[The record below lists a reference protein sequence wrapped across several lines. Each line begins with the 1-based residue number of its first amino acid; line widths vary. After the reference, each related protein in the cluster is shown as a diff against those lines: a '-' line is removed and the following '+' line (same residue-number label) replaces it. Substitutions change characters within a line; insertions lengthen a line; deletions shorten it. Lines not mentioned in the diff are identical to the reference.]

1 MYKAFPFNRKGR
13 YMGKDLNGKELGK
26 GIIQKSNGR
35 YEARFNNRFG
45 KRISISGANLKDVKK
60 RYNEAIYEDE
70 KEINVRDNIK
80 LDDWYMKWMNIYK
93 YDTIRENTKRYY
105 NHIYKKHISPSLGH
119 FNIREITQLQIREL
133 LKKLKKQG
141 LGYETR
147 NKVKVLL
154 VDIFNKAMI
163 DQFVNRN
170 PAKGI
175 SIKRDEEK
183 DVQVLSLEDQ
193 IVFFDCCKGTF
204 YDNFFNVALQTGM
217 RIGELAALRW
227 KDIDWNNNV
236 IHITRTLVYQK
247 YDNDEKKTFHLE
259 DPKTDTSTRDI
270 PINKQC
276 AISLKKQFVQ
286 KNIVANKAPL
296 VKKPDKQFQDLL
308 FTTKFNTPLNSQ
320 IIWDAIKKIVDE
332 VNLIRD
338 MTEELEMFSCHC
350 FRHTF
355 ATRCFEAGIKPKT
368 VQKYLG
374 HATLQMT
381 MDLYTSV
388 LKEHMSS
395 EMDKLDEAFEKL
407 DGYGDKLTEQK
418 YVNSIEKIPNNIVNF
433 GDCMV
438 V

>member
-1 MYKAFPFNRKGR
+1 
-13 YMGKDLNGKELGK
+13 MGKDLNGKELGK
-26 GIIQKSNGR
+26 GIIQKQNGR

-45 KRISISGANLKDVKK
+45 KRISISGNNLKEVKK

-70 KEINVRDNIK
+70 KEINIRDSIK
-80 LDDWYMKWMNIYK
+80 LDNWYEKWMNVYK
-93 YDTIRENTKRYY
+93 YDSIRDNTKRAY
-105 NHIYKKHISPSLGH
+105 NQVYQKHISPTLGKY
-119 FNIREITQLQIREL
+119 NIQDITQLQIREL
-133 LKKLKKQG
+133 LKKKKKEG

-147 NKVKVLL
+147 NKIKILL

-175 SIKRDEEK
+175 TVKRDEER

-193 IVFFDCCKGTF
+193 IAFFDCCKGTF

-227 KDIDWNNNV
+227 KDVDWKNNV
-236 IHITRTLVYQK
+236 IHVTRTLVYQK
-247 YDNDEKKTFHLE
+247 YEDDDKKTFHFE
-259 DPKTDTSTRDI
+259 DPKTNTSTRDI

-276 AISLKKQFVQ
+276 SIFLKKQFMQ
-286 KNIVANKAPL
+286 KKVIETKAPL

-320 IIWDAIKKIVDE
+320 IIWDAIEKIVNE
-332 VNLIRD
+332 VNMTRD
-338 MTEELEMFSCHC
+338 YTEELEMFSCHC

-388 LKEHMSS
+388 LQEHMSS
-395 EMDKLDEAFEKL
+395 EMDKLDDIFEKME
-407 DGYGDKLTEQK
+407 DYGDNIAEQRFA
-418 YVNSIEKIPNNIVNF
+418 NSVENTPNNIVKF

>member
-1 MYKAFPFNRKGR
+1 
-13 YMGKDLNGKELGK
+13 MGKDLNGKELGK
-26 GIIQKSNGR
+26 GIIQKQNGR

-45 KRISISGANLKDVKK
+45 KRISISGNNLKEVKK

-70 KEINVRDNIK
+70 KEINIRDSIK
-80 LDDWYMKWMNIYK
+80 LDNWYEKWMNVYK
-93 YDTIRENTKRYY
+93 YDSIRDNTKRAY
-105 NHIYKKHISPSLGH
+105 NQVYQKHISPTLGNY
-119 FNIREITQLQIREL
+119 NIQDITQLQIREL
-133 LKKLKKQG
+133 LKKKKKEG

-147 NKVKVLL
+147 NKIKILL

-175 SIKRDEEK
+175 TVKRDEER

-193 IVFFDCCKGTF
+193 VAFFDCCKGTF

-227 KDIDWNNNV
+227 KDVDWKNNV
-236 IHITRTLVYQK
+236 IHVTRTLVYQK
-247 YDNDEKKTFHLE
+247 YEEDDKKTFHFE
-259 DPKTDTSTRDI
+259 DPKTNTSTRDI

-276 AISLKKQFVQ
+276 SIFLKKQFMQ
-286 KNIVANKAPL
+286 KKVIETKAPL

-308 FTTKFNTPLNSQ
+308 FTTKYNTPLNSQ
-320 IIWDAIKKIVDE
+320 LVLDAIEKIVNE
-332 VNLIRD
+332 VNMTRD
-338 MTEELEMFSCHC
+338 YTEELEMFSCHC

-388 LKEHMSS
+388 LQEHMSS
-395 EMDKLDEAFEKL
+395 EMDKLDDIFEKME
-407 DGYGDKLTEQK
+407 DYGDNIAEQRFAET
-418 YVNSIEKIPNNIVNF
+418 VENTPNNIIKF

>member
-1 MYKAFPFNRKGR
+1 
-13 YMGKDLNGKELGK
+13 MGKDLKGKELGK
-26 GIIQKSNGR
+26 GIIQKKDGR

-45 KRISISGANLKDVKK
+45 KRVSVSGWNLRDVKK
-60 RYNEAIYEDE
+60 RYNEAVYEDE
-70 KEINVRDNIK
+70 KEINIRDNIK
-80 LDDWYMKWMNIYK
+80 LDDWYEKWMNVYK
-93 YDTIRENTKRYY
+93 YDSIRENTKRHY
-105 NHIYKKHISPSLGH
+105 NQIYKKHISPTLGKI
-119 FNIREITQLQIREL
+119 NIRDITQLQIREL
-133 LKKLKKQG
+133 LKKKKKEG
-141 LGYETR
+141 FGYETR
-147 NKVKVLL
+147 NKIKILL

-175 SIKRDEEK
+175 NVKRDEEK

-193 IVFFDCCKGTF
+193 IDFFDCCKGTF

-227 KDIDWNNNV
+227 SDVDWENNV
-236 IHITRTLVYQK
+236 IHVTRTLVYQK
-247 YDNDEKKTFHLE
+247 YEDDDKKTFHFE
-259 DPKTDTSTRDI
+259 DPKTDASTRDI

-276 AISLKKQFVQ
+276 SLSLKKQFLQ
-286 KNIVANKAPL
+286 KKIVRNKAPL
-296 VKKPDKQFQDLL
+296 TKKPEKQFEDLL

-320 IIWDAIKKIVDE
+320 IVLDAIKKIVDE
-332 VNLIRD
+332 VNMMRD
-338 MTEELEMFSCHC
+338 TTEELEMFSCHC

-355 ATRCFEAGIKPKT
+355 ATRCFEASIKPKT

-395 EMDKLDEAFEKL
+395 EMDKLDDAFDKL
-407 DGYGDKLTEQK
+407 DGYGDSMIEQR
-418 YVNSIEKIPNNIVNF
+418 YNNSSEKAVNNIINF

>member
-1 MYKAFPFNRKGR
+1 
-13 YMGKDLNGKELGK
+13 MGKDLNGKELGK
-26 GIIQKSNGR
+26 GIIQKQNGR
-35 YEARFNNRFG
+35 YEARFQNRFG
-45 KRISISGANLKDVKK
+45 KRISISGNNLKDVKK

-70 KEINVRDNIK
+70 KEINIRDNIK
-80 LDDWYMKWMNIYK
+80 LDKWYEKWMNIYK
-93 YDTIRENTKRYY
+93 YDSVRDNTKRAY
-105 NHIYKKHISPSLGH
+105 NQVYQKHISPTLGNY
-119 FNIREITQLQIREL
+119 NIQDITQLQIREL
-133 LKKLKKQG
+133 LKKKKKEG

-147 NKVKVLL
+147 NKIKILF

-175 SIKRDEEK
+175 TVKRDEER
-183 DVQVLSLEDQ
+183 DIQVLSLENQ
-193 IVFFDCCKGTF
+193 IAFFDCCKGTF

-227 KDIDWNNNV
+227 KDVDWKNNV
-236 IHITRTLVYQK
+236 IHVTRTLVYQK
-247 YDNDEKKTFHLE
+247 YEEDDKKTFHFE
-259 DPKTDTSTRDI
+259 DPKTNTSTRDI

-276 AISLKKQFVQ
+276 SIFLKKQFIQ
-286 KNIVANKAPL
+286 KKVIETKAPL

-320 IIWDAIKKIVDE
+320 IVLDAIEKIVNE
-332 VNLIRD
+332 VNMTRD
-338 MTEELEMFSCHC
+338 YTEELEMFSCHC

-388 LKEHMSS
+388 LQEHMSS
-395 EMDKLDEAFEKL
+395 EMNKLDDIFEKIE
-407 DGYGDKLTEQK
+407 DYGDNITEQRFASS
-418 YVNSIEKIPNNIVNF
+418 VENTPNNIIKF

>member
-1 MYKAFPFNRKGR
+1 M
-13 YMGKDLNGKELGK
+13 
-26 GIIQKSNGR
+26 
-35 YEARFNNRFG
+35 
-45 KRISISGANLKDVKK
+45 
-60 RYNEAIYEDE
+60 
-70 KEINVRDNIK
+70 NV
-80 LDDWYMKWMNIYK
+80 YK
-93 YDTIRENTKRYY
+93 YDSIRENTKRYY
-105 NHIYKKHISPSLGH
+105 NQIYTKHISPSLGN
-119 FNIREITQLQIREL
+119 FNIRDITQLQIREL
-133 LKKLKKQG
+133 LKKMKKQG

-147 NKVKVLL
+147 NKVKILL

-175 SIKRDEEK
+175 NVKRDEEK
-183 DVQVLSLEDQ
+183 EVQVLSLEDQ
-193 IVFFDCCKGTF
+193 IDFFDCCKGTF

-227 KDIDWNNNV
+227 KDIDWDNNV

-247 YDNDEKKTFHLE
+247 YEDDEKKTFHFE

-276 AISLKKQFVQ
+276 SLSLKKQFMQ
-286 KNIVANKAPL
+286 KRVVESKAPL
-296 VKKPDKQFQDLL
+296 VKKPEKQFQDLL

-320 IIWDAIKKIVDE
+320 IILDAIKKIVDE
-332 VNLIRD
+332 VNLTRD
-338 MTEELEMFSCHC
+338 TTEEMELFSCHC

-355 ATRCFEAGIKPKT
+355 ATRCFESGIKPKT
-368 VQKYLG
+368 VQSYLG

-395 EMDKLDEAFEKL
+395 EMDKLDKAFEQL
-407 DGYGDKLTEQK
+407 DWYGENITERK
-418 YVNSIEKIPNNIVNF
+418 YANLSTKAPNNIINF

>member
-1 MYKAFPFNRKGR
+1 
-13 YMGKDLNGKELGK
+13 MGKDLNGKELGK
-26 GIIQKSNGR
+26 GILQKKDGR

-45 KRISISGANLKDVKK
+45 KRISISGTNLKDVKK

-70 KEINVRDNIK
+70 KEINIRDNIK
-80 LDDWYMKWMNIYK
+80 LDDWYEKWMNVYK
-93 YDTIRENTKRYY
+93 YDAVRKNTKTTY
-105 NHIYKKHISPSLGH
+105 NGIYKRHISPSLGR
-119 FNIREITQLQIREL
+119 FYIRDITQLQIREL
-133 LKKLKKQG
+133 LKKKKKDG

-147 NKVKVLL
+147 NKIKILL
-154 VDIFNKAMI
+154 VDMFNKAMI

-175 SIKRDEEK
+175 NVKRDEEK
-183 DVQVLSLEDQ
+183 DIQVLSLEDQ
-193 IVFFDCCKGTF
+193 VDFFDCCKGTF

-227 KDIDWNNNV
+227 QDIDWDNNV
-236 IHITRTLVYQK
+236 IHVTRTIVYQK
-247 YDNDEKKTFHLE
+247 YDDDEKKTFHFE

-276 AISLKKQFVQ
+276 CLSLKKQFMQ
-286 KNIVANKAPL
+286 KRIVESKAPL
-296 VKKPDKQFQDLL
+296 IKKPEKQFQDLL

-332 VNLIRD
+332 VNMMRD
-338 MTEELEMFSCHC
+338 ATEELEMFSCHC

-368 VQKYLG
+368 VQSYLG

-407 DGYGDKLTEQK
+407 DGYGDNLAEQK
-418 YVNSIEKIPNNIVNF
+418 YANSSIKTPNNIINF

>member
-1 MYKAFPFNRKGR
+1 
-13 YMGKDLNGKELGK
+13 MGKDLNGKELGK
-26 GIIQKSNGR
+26 GIIQKQNGR
-35 YEARFNNRFG
+35 YEARFQNRFG
-45 KRISISGANLKDVKK
+45 KRISISGNNLKDVKK

-70 KEINVRDNIK
+70 KEINIRDSIK
-80 LDDWYMKWMNIYK
+80 LDNWYEKWMNIYK
-93 YDTIRENTKRYY
+93 YDSIRDNTKRAY
-105 NHIYKKHISPSLGH
+105 NQVYQKHISPILGNY
-119 FNIREITQLQIREL
+119 NIQDITQLQIREL
-133 LKKLKKQG
+133 LKKKKKDG

-147 NKVKVLL
+147 NKIKILL

-175 SIKRDEEK
+175 TVKRDEER

-193 IVFFDCCKGTF
+193 IAFFDCCKGTF

-227 KDIDWNNNV
+227 KDIDWKNNV
-236 IHITRTLVYQK
+236 IHVTRTLVYQK
-247 YDNDEKKTFHLE
+247 YEDDDKKTFHFE
-259 DPKTDTSTRDI
+259 DPKTNTSTRDI
-270 PINKQC
+270 PINKKC
-276 AISLKKQFVQ
+276 SIFLKKQFMQ
-286 KNIVANKAPL
+286 KKVIETKAPL

-320 IIWDAIKKIVDE
+320 IIWDAIEKIVNE
-332 VNLIRD
+332 VNMTRD
-338 MTEELEMFSCHC
+338 YTEELEMFSCHC

-388 LKEHMSS
+388 LQEHMSS
-395 EMDKLDEAFEKL
+395 EMDKLDDIFEKME
-407 DGYGDKLTEQK
+407 DYGDNIAEQRFAET
-418 YVNSIEKIPNNIVNF
+418 VENTPNNIIKF